1 MISTRQRR
9 PHRLT
14 RALGWTAGVVL
25 VALAALMA
33 LAQLLLPLLARHPQW
48 VAAQLGARLQRPV
61 AFASLEGH
69 WRASGPLFVMHDI
82 SVGAAQG
89 GQPLHL
95 PEAQLEL
102 DFGGWL
108 LPSRHVLN
116 LRARGLELDIGRDA
130 GGQWH
135 VNGIGVAG
143 GGASQPLSLGP
154 LSLGLWLDD
163 LRLDIADQTNGRHYR
178 LLARTLLLDRQGE
191 RIRFGVALRREG
203 AAGGWRGAGSFRE
216 DGSQGRVWLAGE
228 QVDLHALLGDIAVDG
243 YTASSG
249 HGSLA
254 AWLDWRHGKVVR
266 ATLRA
271 DLDDLAV
278 AGPAGT
284 AVVPR
289 LHGTAALA
297 RLDDGHELRWAG
309 DDGGA
314 FVLALHAS
322 GDGALR
328 AGFAARR
335 LQLAPLLPWLALKP
349 DLSPGLA
356 QWLGGGR
363 PHGVL
368 DQASLRWSR
377 AAGVEQVQADFRD
390 AGIDAVGKL
399 PGVSALAGTLRGD
412 AEALALEL
420 PAQASTLAF
429 PHVFRKPFVMA
440 RLAGE
445 LALWHADG
453 AWHVG
458 TDALDFEGEGFGGQ
472 ARGEAA
478 LPDGGGRPF
487 LDLYARLD
495 HAAVPAAKLFW
506 PVNDMPPSAMA
517 WLDQAL
523 VDGQV
528 TEGAALV
535 RGSLADWPFRHNEG
549 RFEAR
554 GVIDGAVLDYGRG
567 WPRAEGVHAVA
578 SFVDNGMLVE
588 ASAGQSLGNK
598 AERAVAL
605 IPDFADTTLDLN
617 VQGSGTGASMLEFLR
632 RSPIASAQA
641 DVLSKL
647 KLGGSGRFAFHLSL
661 PVKDASQM
669 VLSGQAQLKDMDL
682 AAPEWKL
689 ALDRLS
695 GPLVFDA
702 HGVRAGPLQGG
713 FRGQPSTLD
722 VDIAA
727 ATGRPDT
734 VLAARLAGSYGMAEL
749 VQDVP
754 ALAWLKDA
762 GAGRSD
768 FAIGLEVTRA
778 GANAAWTPTLSLDST
793 LAGMRLDLPV
803 PLQKPAA
810 ASLPLH
816 LALPLPAGSADLQL
830 AVADVL
836 RARLRLPRDGDR
848 PLAGTVAFGTAMPD
862 ALPDAGLRIRGKAA
876 KLDVSGWVQQAVAGA
891 AGGDG
896 PGLESIDVNADQAL
910 LFGRAIPAMHIL
922 AAPKGGVLG
931 IDASSEALAGH
942 FDVPTQD
949 LRRRGITAQL
959 QRLHWPKDNTPAPP
973 GAAAAAPA
981 ANPAATGI
989 DPAAL
994 PPFHL
999 LIDDLRLGEARLGQA
1014 RLETWPTAT
1023 GLHIDQL
1030 RALSKKVQITAG
1042 GDWDGN
1048 AADSHTRLRIDF
1060 AADDLGSLLGALG
1073 FEGLFEGGKTQAR
1086 LDARWPGAPSS
1097 LALANMDGT
1106 LKVDVSNGRIPE
1118 VGPGVGRLFGLVSVG
1133 ELPRR
1138 LTLDFGDVFGKGLA
1152 FDSITGDFRLGG
1164 GNAVT
1169 DNLKI
1174 EGPAAEI
1181 SIKGRTGLRAKDYDQ
1196 QVLVVPHVGSSLPV
1210 VGAVVA
1216 GPVGAAA
1223 GLAVQGILGR
1233 GLNKAAAARYRVT
1246 GTWDKPVMTLVEKR
1260 NVPVRPP
1267 LAEPALPASAAPP
1280 AGH

>member
-1 MISTRQRR
+1 
-9 PHRLT
+9 
-14 RALGWTAGVVL
+14 
-25 VALAALMA
+25 
-33 LAQLLLPLLARHPQW
+33 
-48 VAAQLGARLQRPV
+48 
-61 AFASLEGH
+61 
-69 WRASGPLFVMHDI
+69 
-82 SVGAAQG
+82 
-89 GQPLHL
+89 
-95 PEAQLEL
+95 
-102 DFGGWL
+102 
-108 LPSRHVLN
+108 
-116 LRARGLELDIGRDA
+116 
-130 GGQWH
+130 
-135 VNGIGVAG
+135 
-143 GGASQPLSLGP
+143 
-154 LSLGLWLDD
+154 
-163 LRLDIADQTNGRHYR
+163 
-178 LLARTLLLDRQGE
+178 
-191 RIRFGVALRREG
+191 
-203 AAGGWRGAGSFRE
+203 
-216 DGSQGRVWLAGE
+216 
-228 QVDLHALLGDIAVDG
+228 
-243 YTASSG
+243 
-249 HGSLA
+249 
-254 AWLDWRHGKVVR
+254 
-266 ATLRA
+266 
-271 DLDDLAV
+271 
-278 AGPAGT
+278 
-284 AVVPR
+284 
-289 LHGTAALA
+289 
-297 RLDDGHELRWAG
+297 
-309 DDGGA
+309 
-314 FVLALHAS
+314 
-322 GDGALR
+322 
-328 AGFAARR
+328 
-335 LQLAPLLPWLALKP
+335 
-349 DLSPGLA
+349 
-356 QWLGGGR
+356 
-363 PHGVL
+363 
-368 DQASLRWSR
+368 
-377 AAGVEQVQADFRD
+377 
-390 AGIDAVGKL
+390 
-399 PGVSALAGTLRGD
+399 
-412 AEALALEL
+412 
-420 PAQASTLAF
+420 
-429 PHVFRKPFVMA
+429 
-440 RLAGE
+440 
-445 LALWHADG
+445 
-453 AWHVG
+453 
-458 TDALDFEGEGFGGQ
+458 
-472 ARGEAA
+472 
-478 LPDGGGRPF
+478 
-487 LDLYARLD
+487 
-495 HAAVPAAKLFW
+495 
-506 PVNDMPPSAMA
+506 
-517 WLDQAL
+517 
-523 VDGQV
+523 
-528 TEGAALV
+528 
-535 RGSLADWPFRHNEG
+535 
-549 RFEAR
+549 
-554 GVIDGAVLDYGRG
+554 
-567 WPRAEGVHAVA
+567 
-578 SFVDNGMLVE
+578 
-588 ASAGQSLGNK
+588 
-598 AERAVAL
+598 
-605 IPDFADTTLDLN
+605 
-617 VQGSGTGASMLEFLR
+617 
-632 RSPIASAQA
+632 
-641 DVLSKL
+641 
-647 KLGGSGRFAFHLSL
+647 
-661 PVKDASQM
+661 
-669 VLSGQAQLKDMDL
+669 
-682 AAPEWKL
+682 
-689 ALDRLS
+689 
-695 GPLVFDA
+695 
-702 HGVRAGPLQGG
+702 
-713 FRGQPSTLD
+713 
-722 VDIAA
+722 
-727 ATGRPDT
+727 
-734 VLAARLAGSYGMAEL
+734 
-749 VQDVP
+749 
-754 ALAWLKDA
+754 
-762 GAGRSD
+762 
-768 FAIGLEVTRA
+768 VTRA

-836 RARLRLPRDGDR
+836 RARLRLPGDGDR